1 MAKLLGG
8 IPVLARRLSVLPG
21 AIDGWIKGS
30 SVMPDATF
38 LRLVDILLLQRA
50 RPHH

>member
-30 SVMPDATF
+30 AAMPDATF
-38 LRLVDILLLQRA
+38 PLLVDILLLQRA
-50 RPHH
+50 RPHY